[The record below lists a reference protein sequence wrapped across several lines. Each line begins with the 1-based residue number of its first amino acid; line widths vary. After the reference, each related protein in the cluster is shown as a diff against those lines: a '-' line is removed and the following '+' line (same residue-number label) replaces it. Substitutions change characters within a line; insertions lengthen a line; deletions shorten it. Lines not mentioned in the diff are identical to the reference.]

1 MGILSEA
8 QSEFNNDKII
18 WCINY
23 INKLRST
30 ARVKV
35 DELTASIFQVSKY
48 RVCKKNKITDNLE
61 Y

>member
-35 DELTASIFQVSKY
+35 DELTASIFQVSICRIYKLQ
-48 RVCKKNKITDNLE
+48 VKIKII
-61 Y
+61 

>member
-23 INKLRST
+23 INKLRNT
-30 ARVKV
+30 ARVKI
-35 DELTASIFQVSKY
+35 DELTANIFQVFNI
-48 RVCKKNKITDNLE
+48 VVIMINFLE

>member
-8 QSEFNNDKII
+8 QSEFNNDKIV

-23 INKLRST
+23 INKLRNT

-35 DELTASIFQVSKY
+35 DELTANIFQVS
-48 RVCKKNKITDNLE
+48 I
-61 Y
+61 